1 MLCELKATQDF
12 SFKFHGHVCFF
23 LELKTAVFHKQSLN
37 FFSFITRKAL
47 LHVLLWHLIVHFIK
61 QSVEPINEPDRLVL
75 KKSNVLKVKNNFL
88 RL

>member
-1 MLCELKATQDF
+1 MVMFA
-12 SFKFHGHVCFF
+12 F

-37 FFSFITRKAL
+37 FFSLITRKAR

-88 RL
+88 RLKK